1 MSDREILSG
10 RLPLLEAG
18 ADPWVLRHHGEFLYC
33 HSNGTNDAICVRRA
47 PSLAEL
53 AGRES
58 VEVWRGPAGGKFSR
72 ELWAPELHA
81 TDAGWVIYVAAD
93 DGENRHH
100 RMVALV
106 RRDPDPVGPYEFHGP
121 LALEPDRWA
130 IDGTLWRHPDRG
142 WFFFWS
148 GWEEHENTA
157 QHLYLCPM
165 ADPLTPS
172 GSRVRIS
179 SPLHDWEKRGSGGP
193 EGLPTINEGP
203 QILFRDGWTHV
214 IYSAAGSW
222 SDHYC
227 LGRLSL
233 PPGANPLDSAAWR
246 KAPEPVFAS
255 TESIRAPGHASF
267 TTDADGTDWIV
278 YHSARHPGSG
288 WDRQVRL
295 QPFAWEGAVPV
306 FGAPGVPPLR
316 PAA

>member
-1 MSDREILSG
+1 
-10 RLPLLEAG
+10 
-18 ADPWVLRHHGEFLYC
+18 
-33 HSNGTNDAICVRRA
+33 
-47 PSLAEL
+47 
-53 AGRES
+53 
-58 VEVWRGPAGGKFSR
+58 
-72 ELWAPELHA
+72 
-81 TDAGWVIYVAAD
+81 
-93 DGENRHH
+93 
-100 RMVALV
+100 
-106 RRDPDPVGPYEFHGP
+106 
-121 LALEPDRWA
+121 
-130 IDGTLWRHPDRG
+130 
-142 WFFFWS
+142 
-148 GWEEHENTA
+148 
-157 QHLYLCPM
+157 M